1 MAIILASQ
9 SPRRQQLLH
18 QMGLDEFKI
27 IPAVE
32 EEEADPSLPPA
43 EYVKQLALHK
53 AAEVAAKCDPKDIV
67 IGADTIVVLDGQ
79 VLGKPN
85 NAAHAFKML
94 SSLSTRRHTV
104 YTGIAIVQG
113 ERQMTGAESTQVR
126 FCSLTEQE
134 ILDYIATGEPMDKA
148 GAYGIQGR
156 GALLVDSIRG
166 DFYNVVGLPICR
178 LGRMLAGFGVKV
190 L

>member
-1 MAIILASQ
+1 MSIILASQ
-9 SPRRQQLLH
+9 SPRRKELLE
-18 QMGLDEFKI
+18 QMGLSFEI
-27 IPAVE
+27 IPARG
-32 EEEADPSLPPA
+32 EEEADASLPPA

-53 AAEVAAKCDPKDIV
+53 AAEVAKGCKSDDIV

-79 VLGKPN
+79 ILGKPK

-104 YTGIAIVQG
+104 YTGLAILQG
-113 ERQMTGAESTQVR
+113 ERQMLGVEATQVR

-134 ILDYIATGEPMDKA
+134 ILNYISTSEPMDKA

-156 GALLVDSIRG
+156 GALLVDSIQG